1 MRGAPLN
8 SLMFFKGILSKVSNV
23 AKMDF
28 DDKREQ
34 AIYNLGV
41 DAGERQSAMNDTIY
55 QLGTVLASFA
65 LYKTVD
71 YGIKKMIKNNQ
82 EKIIEDYMEDID

>member
-1 MRGAPLN
+1 
-8 SLMFFKGILSKVSNV
+8 MFFKRFFSKVSNV

-65 LYKTVD
+65 VF
-71 YGIKKMIKNNQ
+71 
-82 EKIIEDYMEDID
+82 

>member
-1 MRGAPLN
+1 
-8 SLMFFKGILSKVSNV
+8 MFFKGILSKVSNV

-34 AIYNLGV
+34 AIYDLGV

-65 LYKTVD
+65 VYKTVD
-71 YGIKKMIKNNQ
+71 YGIKKLIKNNQ
-82 EKIIEDYMEDID
+82 EKIIEDYMEGMD

>member
-1 MRGAPLN
+1 
-8 SLMFFKGILSKVSNV
+8 MFFKGILSKVSNV
-23 AKMDF
+23 AKMEF

-65 LYKTVD
+65 VYKTVD
-71 YGIKKMIKNNQ
+71 YGIKKLIKNNQ
-82 EKIIEDYMEDID
+82 EKIIEDYMEDMD

>member
-1 MRGAPLN
+1 
-8 SLMFFKGILSKVSNV
+8 MFFKGIFSKVSNV

-41 DAGERQSAMNDTIY
+41 DAGERQSAMNDTIV

-65 LYKTVD
+65 VYKTLD
-71 YGIKKMIKNNQ
+71 YGIKKLIKNNQ
-82 EKIIEDYMEDID
+82 EKIIEDYMEGMD

>member
-1 MRGAPLN
+1 
-8 SLMFFKGILSKVSNV
+8 MFFKGIFSKVSNV

-28 DDKREQ
+28 NDKREQ

-65 LYKTVD
+65 VYKTVD
-71 YGIKKMIKNNQ
+71 YGIKKLIKNNQ
-82 EKIIEDYMEDID
+82 EKIIEDYMEDMD

>member
-1 MRGAPLN
+1 
-8 SLMFFKGILSKVSNV
+8 MFFKGIFSKVSNV

-55 QLGTVLASFA
+55 QLGTILASFA
-65 LYKTVD
+65 IYKTLD
-71 YGIKKMIKNNQ
+71 YGIKKLIKNHQ
-82 EKIIEDYMEDID
+82 EEIIEDYMEGMD

>member
-1 MRGAPLN
+1 
-8 SLMFFKGILSKVSNV
+8 MFFKGIFSKVSNV

-34 AIYNLGV
+34 AIYDLGV

-65 LYKTVD
+65 VYKTVD
-71 YGIKKMIKNNQ
+71 YGIKKLIKNNQ
-82 EKIIEDYMEDID
+82 EKIIEDYMEGMD

>member
-1 MRGAPLN
+1 
-8 SLMFFKGILSKVSNV
+8 MFLKRFFSKVSNV

-65 LYKTVD
+65 VYKTVD
-71 YGIKKMIKNNQ
+71 YGIKKLIKNNQ
-82 EKIIEDYMEDID
+82 EEIIEGCMEDLD

>member
-1 MRGAPLN
+1 
-8 SLMFFKGILSKVSNV
+8 MFFKGIFSKVSNV

-41 DAGERQSAMNDTIY
+41 DAGERQSTMNETIY

-65 LYKTVD
+65 VYKTVD
-71 YGIKKMIKNNQ
+71 YGIKKLIKNNQ
-82 EKIIEDYMEDID
+82 EKIIEDYMEGMD

>member
-1 MRGAPLN
+1 MYI
-8 SLMFFKGILSKVSNV
+8 MFFKGLFSKVSNV

-65 LYKTVD
+65 VYKTVD
-71 YGIKKMIKNNQ
+71 YGIKKLIKNNQ
-82 EKIIEDYMEDID
+82 EKIIEDYMEGMD

>member
-1 MRGAPLN
+1 MYI
-8 SLMFFKGILSKVSNV
+8 MFFKGLFSKVSNV

-65 LYKTVD
+65 VYKTVD
-71 YGIKKMIKNNQ
+71 YGIKKLIKNNQ
-82 EKIIEDYMEDID
+82 EKIIEDYMKGMD

>member
-1 MRGAPLN
+1 
-8 SLMFFKGILSKVSNV
+8 MFFKGIFSKVSNV

-65 LYKTVD
+65 VYKTLD
-71 YGIKKMIKNNQ
+71 YGIKKLIKNNQ
-82 EKIIEDYMEDID
+82 EKIIEDYMEGMD

>member
-1 MRGAPLN
+1 
-8 SLMFFKGILSKVSNV
+8 MFLKRFFSKASNV

-65 LYKTVD
+65 VYKTVD
-71 YGIKKMIKNNQ
+71 YGIKKLIKNNQ
-82 EKIIEDYMEDID
+82 EKIIEDYMEGMD

>member
-1 MRGAPLN
+1 MILEGMYI
-8 SLMFFKGILSKVSNV
+8 MFLKRFFSKASNV

-65 LYKTVD
+65 VYKTVD
-71 YGIKKMIKNNQ
+71 YGIKKLIKNNQ
-82 EKIIEDYMEDID
+82 EKIIEDYMEGMD

>member
-1 MRGAPLN
+1 
-8 SLMFFKGILSKVSNV
+8 MFFKGFFSKVSNV

-28 DDKREQ
+28 EDKREQ

-41 DAGERQSAMNDTIY
+41 DTGERQSAMNDTIY

-65 LYKTVD
+65 VYKTVD
-71 YGIKKMIKNNQ
+71 YGIKKLIKNNQ
-82 EKIIEDYMEDID
+82 EKIIEDYMEGMD

>member
-1 MRGAPLN
+1 
-8 SLMFFKGILSKVSNV
+8 MFFKGIFSKVSNV

-41 DAGERQSAMNDTIY
+41 DAGERQSAMNDTIV

-65 LYKTVD
+65 VYKTLD
-71 YGIKKMIKNNQ
+71 YGIKKLIKNNQ
-82 EKIIEDYMEDID
+82 EEIIEDYMEGMD

>member
-1 MRGAPLN
+1 
-8 SLMFFKGILSKVSNV
+8 MFFKGIFSKVSNV

-55 QLGTVLASFA
+55 QLGTILASFA
-65 LYKTVD
+65 IYKTLD
-71 YGIKKMIKNNQ
+71 YGIKKLIKNHQ
-82 EKIIEDYMEDID
+82 EEIIEDYVEGMD

>member
-1 MRGAPLN
+1 
-8 SLMFFKGILSKVSNV
+8 MFFKGIFSKVSNV

-65 LYKTVD
+65 VYKTVD
-71 YGIKKMIKNNQ
+71 YGIKKLIKNNQ
-82 EKIIEDYMEDID
+82 EKIIEDYMESMD

>member
-1 MRGAPLN
+1 
-8 SLMFFKGILSKVSNV
+8 MFFKGIFSKVSNV

-41 DAGERQSAMNDTIY
+41 DAGERQYAMNETIY

-65 LYKTVD
+65 VYKTVD
-71 YGIKKMIKNNQ
+71 YGIKKLIKNNQ
-82 EKIIEDYMEDID
+82 EKIIEDYMEGMD

>member
-1 MRGAPLN
+1 
-8 SLMFFKGILSKVSNV
+8 MFFKGIFSKVSNV

-41 DAGERQSAMNDTIY
+41 DAGERQSAMNDTIV

-65 LYKTVD
+65 VYKTLD
-71 YGIKKMIKNNQ
+71 YGIKKLIKNHQ
-82 EKIIEDYMEDID
+82 EEIIEDYMEGMD

>member
-1 MRGAPLN
+1 
-8 SLMFFKGILSKVSNV
+8 MFFKGIFSKVSNV

-65 LYKTVD
+65 VHKTLD
-71 YGIKKMIKNNQ
+71 YGIKKLIKNNK
-82 EKIIEDYMEDID
+82 EEIIEDYMEGMD

>member
-1 MRGAPLN
+1 
-8 SLMFFKGILSKVSNV
+8 MFFKGIFSRVSNV

-28 DDKREQ
+28 NDKREQ

-55 QLGTVLASFA
+55 QLGTALASFA
-65 LYKTVD
+65 VYKTVD
-71 YGIKKMIKNNQ
+71 YGIKKLIKNNK

>member
-1 MRGAPLN
+1 
-8 SLMFFKGILSKVSNV
+8 MFFKGIFSKISNV

-65 LYKTVD
+65 VYKTVD
-71 YGIKKMIKNNQ
+71 YGIKKLIKNNQ
-82 EKIIEDYMEDID
+82 EEIIEDYMEDMD

>member
-1 MRGAPLN
+1 
-8 SLMFFKGILSKVSNV
+8 MFFKGILSKVSNV

-65 LYKTVD
+65 VYKTVD
-71 YGIKKMIKNNQ
+71 YGIKKLIKNNQ
-82 EKIIEDYMEDID
+82 EKIIEDYMEDMD

>member
-1 MRGAPLN
+1 
-8 SLMFFKGILSKVSNV
+8 MFFKGILSKVSNV
-23 AKMDF
+23 AKMEF

-41 DAGERQSAMNDTIY
+41 DAGERQATMNDTIY
-55 QLGTVLASFA
+55 QLGTLVASFA
-65 LYKTVD
+65 LYKIVD

-82 EKIIEDYMEDID
+82 EEIIDGCMEDMD

>member
-1 MRGAPLN
+1 
-8 SLMFFKGILSKVSNV
+8 MFFKGIFSKVSNV

-28 DDKREQ
+28 EDKREQ

-65 LYKTVD
+65 VYKTVD
-71 YGIKKMIKNNQ
+71 YGIKKLIKNNK
-82 EKIIEDYMEDID
+82 EKIIEDYMEGMD

>member
-1 MRGAPLN
+1 
-8 SLMFFKGILSKVSNV
+8 MFFKGILSKVSNV

-34 AIYNLGV
+34 AVYNLGV

-65 LYKTVD
+65 VYKTVD
-71 YGIKKMIKNNQ
+71 YGIKKLIKNNQ

>member
-1 MRGAPLN
+1 
-8 SLMFFKGILSKVSNV
+8 MFFKGILSKVSNV
-23 AKMDF
+23 AKMEF

-65 LYKTVD
+65 VYKTVD
-71 YGIKKMIKNNQ
+71 YGIKKLIKNNQ